1 MINIQPAT
9 PALFVFVYLGQVRSL
24 PERSREPERVIG
36 EACSLFPHFDW
47 ADWPVHLLN
56 DLASRFAMNA
66 QDSFPQC
73 AGRSFGWGRHWY
85 IVNSSSWSII
95 IKYKKE
101 RHHSAATIVVSL
113 NDSRHYS
120 EANSWTVKCTS
131 SSGALGL
138 GHLAWIWM
146 DDGWW
151 MYAHK
156 RTIAEPRKLR

>member
-131 SSGALGL
+131 SSGGL